1 MTAVIYPLDLHRKF
15 EQRLT
20 SRTLASRA
28 SASRVSGQ
36 HRRWP
41 PEGTAACVCGHT
53 AIAPGSSTYTP
64 DVVIN
69 HWQCTKCA
77 REWTTSAVEIS

>member
-15 EQRLT
+15 EQRQT
-20 SRTLASRA
+20 ARALASR
-28 SASRVSGQ
+28 VPGQ
-36 HRRWP
+36 QRGSP
-41 PEGTAACVCGHT
+41 PEGTDACVCGHT

-69 HWQCTKCA
+69 HWQCTKCG
-77 REWTTSAVEIS
+77 REWTTSAVEKS